1 MNAQLGD
8 RSLVE
13 APPRDIEEDN
23 GVVDIADGHN
33 HSDDDSNSSGD
44 DDGADNCVDE
54 KDVEDNDGLINR
66 ASRYGR
72 AEHGGVMR
80 RRCFNDESAI
90 RSETDHLA
98 MDLAELWAIFGPG
111 FSGAVFGT
119 GWWFWVDAVVCS
131 SIQVPFLHYL
141 PGIFASLG
149 ALMFNCVR
157 KEDIDYSPYDEGE
170 WRLKLW
176 LFIAYVVAFVSLAAS
191 VGLLIQDS
199 VVKTG
204 PSTWTGV
211 AGVFQCVFVLISGL
225 MYWTSHSE

>member
-1 MNAQLGD
+1 MDLG
-8 RSLVE
+8 RNV
-13 APPRDIEEDN
+13 
-23 GVVDIADGHN
+23 
-33 HSDDDSNSSGD
+33 GD
-44 DDGADNCVDE
+44 FRTRI
-54 KDVEDNDGLINR
+54 L
-66 ASRYGR
+66 
-72 AEHGGVMR
+72 R
-80 RRCFNDESAI
+80 RRFRN
-90 RSETDHLA
+90 R
-98 MDLAELWAIFGPG
+98 
-111 FSGAVFGT
+111 VVV
-119 GWWFWVDAVVCS
+119 WVDAVVCS
-131 SIQVPFLHYL
+131 SHPSSFRPYL

-211 AGVFQCVFVLISGL
+211 AGVFNACL
-225 MYWTSHSE
+225 Y

>member
-1 MNAQLGD
+1 
-8 RSLVE
+8 
-13 APPRDIEEDN
+13 
-23 GVVDIADGHN
+23 
-33 HSDDDSNSSGD
+33 
-44 DDGADNCVDE
+44 
-54 KDVEDNDGLINR
+54 
-66 ASRYGR
+66 
-72 AEHGGVMR
+72 
-80 RRCFNDESAI
+80 
-90 RSETDHLA
+90 

-131 SIQVPFLHYL
+131 SVQVPFVHYL

-211 AGVFQCVFVLISGL
+211 AGVFQCVFVLIRYTCQRFKWANVL
-225 MYWTSHSE
+225 DIALRVRNAHWHTLHLQLRYML